1 MRIVVK
7 SKDTN
12 LNIPIPMFF
21 VTTAIKSGKLVS
33 LLDNKNIDDR
43 TKKIL
48 NSIDFSLIARNFK
61 DLKKYK
67 GLNLVEVRSKDGNEV
82 YITI

>member
-12 LNIPIPMFF
+12 FNIPVPMFF
-21 VTTAIKSGKLVS
+21 VTTAIKSGKIVG

-67 GLNLVEVRSKDGNEV
+67 GLNLVEVKSKDGNEV